1 MDTLYKISDFRH
13 KNQKINDGFAYGTQ
27 FVASSDDE
35 AKKYVFERFFRDCR
49 DVISKFPELWETVKT
64 LQNYHKVLLKFDE
77 SQNKFT
83 KVL

>member
-1 MDTLYKISDFRH
+1 MNNLYKISDFRH
-13 KNQKINDGFAYGTQ
+13 KNKKINDGFAYGTQ
-27 FVASSDDE
+27 FIASSDDE
-35 AKKYVFERFFRDCR
+35 AKKYVFGRFFRDCR

-64 LQNYHKVLLKFDE
+64 LQNYNKVLLKFDE